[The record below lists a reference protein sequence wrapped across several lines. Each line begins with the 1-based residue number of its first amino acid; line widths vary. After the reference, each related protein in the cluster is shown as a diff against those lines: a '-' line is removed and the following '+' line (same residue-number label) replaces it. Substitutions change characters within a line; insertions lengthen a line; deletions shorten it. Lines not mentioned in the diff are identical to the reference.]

1 MLFLENSYKCQNIG
15 NVFFFSSF
23 PLDYLLFEWKSQ
35 LPIFQHSL
43 FSLRLPLKISVP
55 RCCTCCLSFLETQ
68 EQEGF
73 FIYFSV
79 TPVSRERWF
88 LLTPSSCSPVCPRG
102 IIWSILPC
110 SSALGHRQRQFFCV
124 TCGMF
129 HGGRARHIKCC
140 NSWNNTSTH
149 HDPLVRRTSSKFSF
163 INLLR
168 DISVSYWNVC
178 TLVSVLDCADIFFL
192 FSLLKKYPLVLQIS
206 RKLKHNSCPCLLVVT
221 FVFIGHLF
229 KIIIGSLKYQ
239 NSETYG
245 PF

>member
-1 MLFLENSYKCQNIG
+1 MFSFSLLFPLTTCYLNEKASCQ
-15 NVFFFSSF
+15 FSST
-23 PLDYLLFEWKSQ
+23 
-35 LPIFQHSL
+35 SL

-168 DISVSYWNVC
+168 DISVSYC

-221 FVFIGHLF
+221 LVFIGHLF
-229 KIIIGSLKYQ
+229 KIIIGSLKYR